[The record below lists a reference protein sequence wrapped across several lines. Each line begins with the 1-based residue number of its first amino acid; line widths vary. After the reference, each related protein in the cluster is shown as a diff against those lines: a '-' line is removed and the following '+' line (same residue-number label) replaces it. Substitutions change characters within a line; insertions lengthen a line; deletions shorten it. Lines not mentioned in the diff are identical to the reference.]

1 MDKMDKMD
9 KNGEKWRKIVNW
21 RSGKMKVV
29 AFNGSPRRDGNTATL
44 IRYVLAELEKE
55 GIETETVQ
63 IGGKSIHGCTV
74 CGKCLENKD
83 KKCVIDKDIVNEC
96 IEKMLEA
103 DGIILASPTYF
114 ADLTPEL
121 KALIDRAGF
130 VAKANGELFRRKTG
144 AAVVAVRRAGSIHVF
159 DSINH
164 FFTISQMIIPGSSYW
179 NMGIGLAEGDV
190 EKDEE
195 GIRTM
200 KILGQNMAWLL
211 KKLNA

>member
-1 MDKMDKMD
+1 
-9 KNGEKWRKIVNW
+9 
-21 RSGKMKVV
+21 MKVV
-29 AFNGSPRRDGNTATL
+29 AFNGSPRKEGNTAAL
-44 IRYVLAELEKE
+44 IRHVLTELEKE

-63 IGGKSIHGCTV
+63 VGGKSIHGCTA
-74 CGKCLENKD
+74 CAKCYENKD

-121 KALIDRAGF
+121 KALIDRSGF
-130 VAKANGELFRRKTG
+130 VAKANGELFRRKVG
-144 AAVVAVRRAGSIHVF
+144 AAVVAVRRAGSVHVF

-164 FFTISQMIIPGSSYW
+164 FFTISQMIIPSSNYW
-179 NMGIGLAEGDV
+179 NVGIGLAEEDV

-200 KILGQNMAWLL
+200 QILGQNMAWLL

>member
-1 MDKMDKMD
+1 
-9 KNGEKWRKIVNW
+9 
-21 RSGKMKVV
+21 MKVV
-29 AFNGSPRRDGNTATL
+29 AFNGSPRKEGNTASL
-44 IRYVLAELEKE
+44 IKHVLAELEKE

-63 IGGKSIHGCTV
+63 VGGKSIHGCIA
-74 CGKCLENKD
+74 CAKCFENKD
-83 KKCVIDKDIVNEC
+83 RRCVIDKDIINEC

-130 VAKANGELFRRKTG
+130 VAKANSEMFRYKVG
-144 AAVVAVRRAGSIHVF
+144 AAVVAVRRAGSVHVF

-179 NMGIGLAEGDV
+179 NIGIGLAEGDV
-190 EKDEE
+190 EKDDE

-200 KILGQNMAWLL
+200 QVLGQNMAWLL